1 LKVIGL
7 TGGIASGKSTIS
19 MLLKN
24 RGAVIIDAD
33 KIAREIM
40 TPGKPVW
47 HAVIEHFGR
56 GILLD
61 GKNIDRKKL
70 GRIVFSDPKLLETL
84 NSITHPAIVQE
95 IKERLDYYRHKNEKV
110 VVVDAALL
118 LEIGLDSLVDEV
130 WVVVVDEKNQLKR
143 LMDREKGMDL
153 EEARN
158 RIRAQMPLDEKI
170 KMADK
175 IIDNSGSIEE
185 TERQIDELWREIEL
199 SWQKKLQQ
207 Y

>member
-1 LKVIGL
+1 MKVIGL

-70 GRIVFSDPKLLETL
+70 GRIVFSDQKLLETL

>member
-1 LKVIGL
+1 MKVIGL

-56 GILLD
+56 EILLD

-70 GRIVFSDPKLLETL
+70 GRIVFSDQKLLETL

>member
-1 LKVIGL
+1 MKVIGL

-56 GILLD
+56 EILLD

-70 GRIVFSDPKLLETL
+70 GRIVFSDQKLLEIL

>member
-1 LKVIGL
+1 MKVIGL

-33 KIAREIM
+33 EIAREII
-40 TPGKPVW
+40 TPGKPAW
-47 HAVIEHFGR
+47 RAVIEHFGR
-56 GILLD
+56 DILMD
-61 GKNIDRKKL
+61 EKNIDRKKL
-70 GRIVFSDPKLLETL
+70 GRIVFSDRKLLETL
-84 NSITHPAIVQE
+84 NGITHPAIVRE
-95 IKERLDYYRHKNEKV
+95 IKERLEHYRKENAKV

-118 LEIGLDSLVDEV
+118 LETGINSLVDEV
-130 WVVVVDEKNQLKR
+130 WVVAVDEKTQLKR
-143 LMDREKGMDL
+143 LLDREKNMSL
-153 EEARN
+153 EEAMN
-158 RIRAQMPLDEKI
+158 RIMAQMTLDEKI

-185 TERQIDELWREIEL
+185 TEQQIDELWREIEQ

-207 Y
+207 H

>member
-1 LKVIGL
+1 MKVIGL

-47 HAVIEHFGR
+47 HAVIGHFGR

-70 GRIVFSDPKLLETL
+70 GRIVFSDQKLLETL

>member
-1 LKVIGL
+1 MKVIGL

-33 KIAREIM
+33 EIAREIM
-40 TPGKPVW
+40 TPGKPAW
-47 HAVIEHFGR
+47 RAVIENFGR
-56 GILLD
+56 DILLD
-61 GKNIDRKKL
+61 EKNIDRKKL
-70 GRIVFSDPKLLETL
+70 GRIVFSDRKLLETL
-84 NSITHPAIVQE
+84 NGITHPTIVRE
-95 IKERLDYYRHKNEKV
+95 IKDRLEHYRKENAKV

-118 LEIGLDSLVDEV
+118 LETGLDSLVDEV
-130 WVVVVDEKNQLKR
+130 WVVAVDEKTQLKR
-143 LMDREKGMDL
+143 LLNREKNMSL
-153 EEARN
+153 EEAMN
-158 RIRAQMPLDEKI
+158 RIMAQMTLDKKI

-185 TERQIDELWREIEL
+185 TEQQIDELWREIEQ

-207 Y
+207 H

>member
-1 LKVIGL
+1 MKVIGL